1 MFVKQEPMHP
11 RDRLARATRKK
22 IDDDVV
28 FVRQVPMD
36 PRDRLARVR
45 RKKGDD
51 VVF

>member
-1 MFVKQEPMHP
+1 MHP
-11 RDRLARATRKK
+11 RDRLARATRKN

-45 RKKGDD
+45 RKKDDD